1 MRLWLFVCGVL
12 GHAGC
17 VLHYTHTI
25 KEWDDFLLAAQE
37 AVRKAERKLAKI
49 RKSTAKTKA
58 RQAAKKWGKQAAKT
72 KAAKL
77 VLAAKQQDSKG
88 KPPDE
93 DLNIEERGCKC
104 VRADTFT

>member
-1 MRLWLFVCGVL
+1 MEVATRTKHSAKLAAKQALD
-12 GHAGC
+12 
-17 VLHYTHTI
+17 
-25 KEWDDFLLAAQE
+25 KEWDDFLLARQE

-58 RQAAKKWGKQAAKT
+58 RQAAKKWGNQAAKT

-88 KPPDE
+88 KPPGE
-93 DLNIEERGCKC
+93 DLNIEERGCK
-104 VRADTFT
+104 